1 MAGSLFAKINLAGPT
16 EFIVIKFQ
24 NRSEH
29 EKPVGSQQSARASS
43 GKGHRSLKRCF
54 KFEGLFAD
62 CLAL

>member
-16 EFIVIKFQ
+16 EFIVHKFQ

-43 GKGHRSLKRCF
+43 GKGHRRLK
-54 KFEGLFAD
+54 
-62 CLAL
+62 